1 MTDEDCNDNDTSLL
15 EQSNDQDCDGV
26 VTADDCNDNDVSLLE
41 QSNDQDCDGYLSGE
55 DCDDSNANAFL
66 DNGKSASCAS
76 STCQS
81 ILNDG
86 LSSGDG
92 TYWVSIT
99 GSPME
104 VYCDMTTDGG
114 GWNLVSVSLYAN
126 RGQSG
131 WNSNSDFNSSNF
143 TLPSVVIKLAV
154 FLRNT
159 FWL

>member
-1 MTDEDCNDNDTSLL
+1 MQICDGIVTDEDCNDNDTSLL

-66 DNGKSASCAS
+66 DNGKSSSCAA

-99 GSPME
+99 GKP
-104 VYCDMTTDGG
+104 YGG
-114 GWNLVSVSLYAN
+114 LLRYDHRWWRLELGVC
-126 RGQSG
+126 
-131 WNSNSDFNSSNF
+131 F
-143 TLPSVVIKLAV
+143 TVRKQRSK
-154 FLRNT
+154 
-159 FWL
+159 WLE